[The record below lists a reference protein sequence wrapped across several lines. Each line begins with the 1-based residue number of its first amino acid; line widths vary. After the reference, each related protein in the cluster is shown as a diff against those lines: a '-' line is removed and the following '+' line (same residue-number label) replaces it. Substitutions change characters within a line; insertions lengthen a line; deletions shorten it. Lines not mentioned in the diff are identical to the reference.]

1 MGLLQF
7 GLCPPWSS
15 LPADGPPSLRHLLH
29 IQGHSNRPAI
39 GQSVGPTPPCF
50 PPIISSEEALTSSAT
65 MGTGMQSEAAT
76 HSYIPVH
83 RSRGRG
89 KVTSRETENRVQI
102 GAGPNPSLAEKVEDQ
117 PVLGLREPDPGGL
130 LPLPSSHSI
139 SVDSTHW
146 SRHIPCPGSWV
157 PPSEMASFSQPSP
170 RKPAQRYEHNSY
182 SKHMCWLRIVK
193 PMTYVSITWSP
204 ITLFSAEIAKCRD
217 KPWGW
222 ANPCSYLRSV
232 WPWASFFLLSGLQ
245 FPHLRVWMIIPTLK
259 DCWDNQ
265 I

>member
-1 MGLLQF
+1 MCVTSSTLEQPSQDGAASVWPLSTLVFAASRWSAILASFTPYPRSQQQACNWPECGSHTSLL
-7 GLCPPWSS
+7 
-15 LPADGPPSLRHLLH
+15 
-29 IQGHSNRPAI
+29 
-39 GQSVGPTPPCF
+39 

-146 SRHIPCPGSWV
+146 SRHIPCPGS
-157 PPSEMASFSQPSP
+157 
-170 RKPAQRYEHNSY
+170 
-182 SKHMCWLRIVK
+182 
-193 PMTYVSITWSP
+193 
-204 ITLFSAEIAKCRD
+204 
-217 KPWGW
+217 
-222 ANPCSYLRSV
+222 
-232 WPWASFFLLSGLQ
+232 
-245 FPHLRVWMIIPTLK
+245 
-259 DCWDNQ
+259 
-265 I
+265 